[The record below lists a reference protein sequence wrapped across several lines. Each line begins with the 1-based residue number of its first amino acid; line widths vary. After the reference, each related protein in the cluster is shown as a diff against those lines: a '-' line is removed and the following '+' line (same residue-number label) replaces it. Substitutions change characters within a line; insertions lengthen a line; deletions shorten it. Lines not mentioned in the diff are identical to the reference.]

1 MLHPSI
7 AGRSGDKS
15 RSIDMTHIRTADRAF
30 PLTATVTRATVAI
43 LAAILLAIVTTLA
56 VLGPFGA
63 FAPTD
68 RTAAFSPYVIQS
80 AMQWELQRQLQSGD
94 PDPLTEGGREWE
106 RQRRQ
111 QSPAF

>member
-1 MLHPSI
+1 
-7 AGRSGDKS
+7 
-15 RSIDMTHIRTADRAF
+15 
-30 PLTATVTRATVAI
+30 
-43 LAAILLAIVTTLA
+43 
-56 VLGPFGA
+56 
-63 FAPTD
+63 
-68 RTAAFSPYVIQS
+68 VIQS